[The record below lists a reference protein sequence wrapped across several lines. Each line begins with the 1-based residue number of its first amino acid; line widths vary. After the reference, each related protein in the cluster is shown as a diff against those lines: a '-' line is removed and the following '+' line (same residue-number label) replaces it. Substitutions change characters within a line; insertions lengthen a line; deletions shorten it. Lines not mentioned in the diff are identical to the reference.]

1 MKTDPRTIQQFITG
15 TRECAMQ
22 MMQNAAYILKEL
34 PAIEMAD
41 PIRNQITELCQE
53 LIGTKHDLFGEISQ
67 VVDHLEQE
75 HPDADLIDSAI
86 GSMQRWMS
94 ESILRVHACVTSIQ
108 EEMDKG
114 DASPLLGMLVMESA
128 VNILN
133 SVPTFPER
141 EEETE
146 ADEQVDDTDDAEH
159 EDQEEDDNSDCFAFH
174 AEDSWPI
181 GELIKVVRDL
191 GDRKDLTKETREH
204 LRVFLFAMERLPL
217 ITPGIWMTL
226 RLRLEYGEDAEWIEI
241 RMEGDEFALGRGSC
255 EYGDADTE
263 TAFEVTSDFRE
274 GDAFTASQFAESF
287 AACAEDV
294 CREVVIEGFSDS
306 PFAGWNLPQD
316 KKRWGSLPNSFL

>member
-1 MKTDPRTIQQFITG
+1 MKTDPQTIQQFITG
-15 TRECAMQ
+15 TRDCAMQ
-22 MMQNAAYILKEL
+22 MMQNSAYILKEL
-34 PAIEMAD
+34 PTIEMAD
-41 PIRNQITELCQE
+41 PIRDQITELCQE
-53 LIGTKHDLFGEISQ
+53 LIGTKHDVFGEISQ
-67 VVDHLEQE
+67 VADHLEQE
-75 HPDADLIDSAI
+75 HPDLTLIDSAL
-86 GSMQRWMS
+86 GAMQRWMS
-94 ESILRVHACVTSIQ
+94 ESILRVNECVTAVQ
-108 EEMDKG
+108 EAISQG
-114 DASPLLGMLVMESA
+114 AASPLLGILVMESA

-133 SVPTFPER
+133 SVPAFPER

-146 ADEQVDDTDDAEH
+146 ADEEADDTDDAEH

-181 GELIKVVRDL
+181 GELTKVVRDL
-191 GDRKDLTKETREH
+191 GDREDLTMETREQ

-217 ITPGIWMTL
+217 ITPGIYMTL

-263 TAFEVTSDFRE
+263 TAFEVTSAFRD
-274 GDAFTASQFAESF
+274 GDAFIASQFAESF

-294 CREVVIEGFSDS
+294 CRDLIIEDFSGA
-306 PFAGWNLPQD
+306 PFDGWNLPQD